1 MCEEREE
8 EDEERRRHC
17 GVLLLREREAKSGCF
32 MFVYEVVLLA
42 VILKQSG
49 DRVFRAEMYI
59 KYCYIILPKKKYC

>member
-49 DRVFRAEMYI
+49 DRVF
-59 KYCYIILPKKKYC
+59 